1 MITYKIPAQTT
12 AVFVTMQLQGAI
24 IEVKMMVC
32 FSWSICIPI
41 GFLIFI
47 QSRGNL
53 TDKNS

>member
-1 MITYKIPAQTT
+1 MITYEIPAQTT